1 MKAGQMSGN
10 KLLLSQAQYEYKMAL
25 KKKGFSTVTPMLNI
39 FQIPILLTW
48 FFSLR
53 YMSNLP

>member
-1 MKAGQMSGN
+1 MSGN

-48 FFSLR
+48 FFSLS